1 MCVSSSYSLFHRA
14 DSIIIINLFPNHRL
28 PFFTLRSLFSPPF
41 IFPFLSVL
49 FFFIVPLPSFCLYRG
64 IVLLLILFGAARV
77 LFMARLPA
85 VLSPFPWI
93 LACSW
98 PASNSIKL
106 RYKLDGYAEYN
117 VDASRAA
124 NGISVG
130 MNSKVTCEKIGS
142 TGIRQDEVF
151 LRWNGD
157 C

>member
-1 MCVSSSYSLFHRA
+1 M
-14 DSIIIINLFPNHRL
+14 
-28 PFFTLRSLFSPPF
+28 
-41 IFPFLSVL
+41 
-49 FFFIVPLPSFCLYRG
+49 
-64 IVLLLILFGAARV
+64 LLLILFGAARV

-142 TGIRQDEVF
+142 TGIRQDEVL

>member
-28 PFFTLRSLFSPPF
+28 PFFSLRSLFSPLYLPF
-41 IFPFLSVL
+41 FVCV

-124 NGISVG
+124 NGISVR

-142 TGIRQDEVF
+142 TGIRQDEVL